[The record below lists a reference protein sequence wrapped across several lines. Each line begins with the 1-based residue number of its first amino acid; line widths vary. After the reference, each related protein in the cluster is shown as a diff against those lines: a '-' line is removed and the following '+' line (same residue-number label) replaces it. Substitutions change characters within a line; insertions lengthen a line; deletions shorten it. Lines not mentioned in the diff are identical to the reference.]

1 MQILSELFIAL
12 AAIVLLLF
20 VSNAFLGPDA
30 LPTTSAAAA
39 PVQERVAD
47 MANTGKFVAYYRVST
62 QRQGRSGLG
71 LEAQRETVRNYL
83 DGGDWQLV
91 AEFTEVESGK
101 RSDRPQFA
109 KALAACRL
117 HRATLVIAKLDRLSR
132 NVHFV
137 SSLMESGVEFVAVDF
152 PQANKLTIHI
162 IAAVAEHEAAMISQ
176 RTKDAL
182 AAAKKRGKVLGGFR
196 GKVPTAKD
204 RARST
209 EALQRKADDR
219 ATDLAPVIAELR
231 AAGKTSLRAIAEG
244 LNEQGIPTARG
255 KGQWSATQVMRVMDR
270 PFEESASV

>member
-1 MQILSELFIAL
+1 
-12 AAIVLLLF
+12 
-20 VSNAFLGPDA
+20 
-30 LPTTSAAAA
+30 
-39 PVQERVAD
+39 

-71 LEAQRETVRNYL
+71 LDAQKETVRNYL

-91 AEFTEVESGK
+91 AEFTEIESGK
-101 RSDRPQFA
+101 RSDRPEFA
-109 KALAACRL
+109 KALTACRL

-204 RARST
+204 RARSAET
-209 EALQRKADDR
+209 RQRKADAR
-219 ATDLAPVIAELR
+219 ASDLAPTIAGLQ

-244 LNEQGIPTARG
+244 LNELGIPTARG
-255 KGQWSATQVMRVMDR
+255 TGQWSSTQVMRVLDH
-270 PFEESASV
+270 PFGQAQAFEGEMSRR